1 MSYAG
6 VAEKLKMIPE
16 QYLDEVSDFFDFILF
31 RDKAKEIS
39 VPNAELV
46 AALQES
52 EEMLNNP
59 NTKKFNSVDSLFA
72 DLFDE
77 QDYIYGKY

>member
-31 RDKAKEIS
+31 RDKSKEIS

-72 DLFDE
+72 DLDSE
-77 QDYIYGKY
+77 D

>member
-31 RDKAKEIS
+31 RDKVKEIS

-77 QDYIYGKY
+77 